1 MVVGEGLL
9 VVALLTMWAALK
21 RVVSLHETR
30 TLSKLLISFPVRGDM
45 DAVRFDLIFWGILKR
60 MVVGEG
66 LLVVAPLALRAA
78 LKRVVSLHETRTLS
92 KLLILPGKGGYGCCQ
107 V

>member
-9 VVALLTMWAALK
+9 VVALLALWAALK

-45 DAVRFDLIFWGILKR
+45 DAVRFDLIFWGI
-60 MVVGEG
+60 
-66 LLVVAPLALRAA
+66 
-78 LKRVVSLHETRTLS
+78 
-92 KLLILPGKGGYGCCQ
+92 
-107 V
+107 